1 MEHMLSLLSQYGLWI
16 VFVGM
21 IVEGT
26 TVIILS
32 GVLCHM
38 GVLPCEQTIIVAI
51 LGAAVG
57 DQMWFYIGRNYAQ
70 KFLSKFPR
78 IQLQV
83 KKIQTKVHSKADLL
97 AVSSRFIYGGAVV
110 FPLVLGMHQYAHKRF
125 TTLDTL
131 GVSLA
136 SIAGLAIGY
145 LLSHSFKKLLGDIGQ
160 VEHLIFFIIIF
171 IIAIKLYI
179 TSRTKHIDSHPDA

>member
-70 KFLSKFPR
+70 KFLSKFPK

-83 KKIQTKVHSKADLL
+83 NKIQTKVHSKADLL

-110 FPLVLGMHQYAHKRF
+110 FPIVLGMHQYSHKRF
-125 TTLDTL
+125 TTLDTV

-136 SIAGLAIGY
+136 SIAGLSLGY

-160 VEHLIFFIIIF
+160 AEHLILFIIIV
-171 IIAIKLYI
+171 IIAVKLY
-179 TSRTKHIDSHPDA
+179 TNKKNKDCTNT